1 MSYNAWVEG
10 YVRAIQSPA
19 NRYNPHISIKEKGL
33 EIGLW
38 LQKLLATVCKQ

>member
-19 NRYNPHISIKEKGL
+19 NRYNPHISICERFL
-33 EIGLW
+33 
-38 LQKLLATVCKQ
+38 